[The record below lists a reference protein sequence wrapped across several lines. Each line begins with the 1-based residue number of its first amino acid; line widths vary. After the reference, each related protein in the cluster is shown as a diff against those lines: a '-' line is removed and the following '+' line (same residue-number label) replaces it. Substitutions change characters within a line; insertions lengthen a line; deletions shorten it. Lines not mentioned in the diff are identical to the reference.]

1 MSASAP
7 TCATCANYVPL
18 RCACLEWGVLV
29 NESDACTRWVSK
41 DGREADAGSVVLRV
55 NIATGEV
62 AEQVHKRELKTL
74 TERREAFLRLVIDEG
89 LPQKEAAAKTGVP
102 MGTVSKIFQRAIDEG
117 RIVKLGYGC
126 YAWAKDVPQGVDT
139 TVKQTLTE
147 AQVRQIVQ
155 EAVAEAL
162 RPVLE
167 QLRDVR
173 RDVDALELDVQ
184 EMRKVQASAPQRPD
198 IAELALRIIAAERG
212 PLTA

>member
-1 MSASAP
+1 MRTQ
-7 TCATCANYVPL
+7 TCATCAYYVPS
-18 RCACLEWGVLV
+18 RCSCLEWGSVV
-29 NESDACTRWVSK
+29 DESDACARWVSK
-41 DGREADAGSVVLRV
+41 DACEAQPGPTLIRV

-62 AEQVHKRELKTL
+62 EEQMHKRELEAL
-74 TERREAFLRLVIDEG
+74 TERHEAFLRLVIDEG

-102 MGTVSKIFQRAIDEG
+102 MGTVSKIFHRAIDEG

-126 YAWAKDVPQGVDT
+126 YAWAKDVPEGVDT
-139 TVKQTLTE
+139 TVQQTLTE

-167 QLRDVR
+167 QIRDVR

-184 EMRKVQASAPQRPD
+184 ELRKAQSPAPQRPD

-212 PLTA
+212 LLTA